1 MRVARSNKYTNKDFK
16 ENFVDLASNKV
27 KKGHLTKQERDV
39 GDNQVVEGVLKYIIK
54 DRIEFDGWYVEVG
67 SGKDKFVYHCANQ
80 DPFTIPDSTE
90 TETKYVPKKKTKVQ
104 FIMDKHNK
112 IYTINRILTDQ
123 KVALSLYKDQ
133 LRISVDNN
141 NKTNQDVNAVITM
154 GKEAIQMVA
163 NSIVIKDNDD
173 NQFDLIE
180 NQQNHTEQI
189 QTLTAENEL
198 LKNKINNIEQ
208 QLTQLNTQ
216 DE

>member
-39 GDNQVVEGVLKYIIK
+39 GDNQVVEGALKYIVK

-67 SGKDKFVYHCANQ
+67 SGKDKFTYHCANQ

-163 NSIVIKDNDD
+163 NSIIIKDNEE

-180 NQQNHTEQI
+180 NQQNHEEQI
-189 QTLTAENEL
+189 QTLKEENES